1 MKAITRRA
9 LVASGT
15 TALAIGSALV
25 PASAAQAVPR
35 QCSGAYEL
43 HQYRVYC
50 SGGTGEFR
58 AAVKCYRIGS
68 SSYVWRYGPWRRTGS
83 TDSAAVCR
91 SSEEPTGGYA
101 QLRG

>member
-1 MKAITRRA
+1 MQSITRWA
-9 LVASGT
+9 MATAGT
-15 TALAIGSALV
+15 AALAVGSVLV
-25 PASAAQAVPR
+25 PASAAHAVPR

-68 SSYVWRYGPWRRTGS
+68 SSYVWRYGPWKRTGS
-83 TDSAAVCR
+83 TSSAAVCTTG
-91 SSEEPTGGYA
+91 EEPTGGYA